1 MTRDVRVGMMRLAQG
16 VAGVVVVALLFLPS
30 PAPAQGPRPDAE
42 GTATPKPI
50 RRTATGV
57 PDLEGFYQHG
67 AGGSN
72 YGLEQR
78 EASFLTPA
86 NRGIVVDPPD
96 GKLPFQEWARAETAS
111 RAQPERGYDDP
122 TAHCFPA
129 GVPRSLY
136 VPSPFEIV
144 QTPEYVLMMFERMSW
159 RIIPLDGRTHLPD
172 NIRLWQGDS
181 VGLWEGDTLVVESKN
196 FNGKTWLNQAGEVVT
211 HALHVVERITPVNA
225 DRLDY
230 RATITDPLAY
240 SQPFTIA
247 FPLTR
252 QDGEMLEVACLE
264 DDQDLKHLKDIKDEA
279 IKLGK
284 LKAN

>member
-1 MTRDVRVGMMRLAQG
+1 MTRRIRVGMKRLAPG
-16 VAGVVVVALLFLPS
+16 VAGAAMAALLLPS
-30 PAPAQGPRPDAE
+30 PAPAQGPAPDAE
-42 GTATPKPI
+42 GTAASKPI

-72 YGLEQR
+72 YGLEKR

-86 NRGIVVDPPD
+86 NRGIVVDPSD
-96 GKLPFQEWARAETAS
+96 GKLPFQEWARVETAS

-159 RIIPLDGRTHLPD
+159 RIIPLDGRKHLPD

-181 VGLWEGDTLVVESKN
+181 VGHWEGDTLVVESKN

-230 RATITDPLAY
+230 RATVTDPLAY
-240 SQPFTIA
+240 TRPFTIA

-279 IKLGK
+279 IKSGK
-284 LKAN
+284 LKVN

>member
-1 MTRDVRVGMMRLAQG
+1 MTRQISVGVKRLAQG
-16 VAGVVVVALLFLPS
+16 VVAAVAAVALLVPS
-30 PAPAQGPRPDAE
+30 SAPAQGPTPDPEA
-42 GTATPKPI
+42 TAASKPI
-50 RRTATGV
+50 RRTPTGV

-72 YGLEQR
+72 YGLEKR

-96 GKLPFQEWARAETAS
+96 GKLPFQDWARAETAS

-129 GVPRSLY
+129 GVPRSIY

-181 VGLWEGDTLVVESKN
+181 VGHWEGDTLVVESKN

-240 SQPFTIA
+240 TRPFTIA

-279 IKLGK
+279 IKSGK

>member
-1 MTRDVRVGMMRLAQG
+1 MSQLISLRVREQARR
-16 VAGVVVVALLFLPS
+16 VVAAILLALLLLVPS
-30 PAPAQGPRPDAE
+30 VAPAQAPSDTE
-42 GTATPKPI
+42 GGTTAPPI

-72 YGLEQR
+72 YGLEKR
-78 EASFLTPA
+78 ESSFLTSA

-96 GKLPFQEWARAETAS
+96 GKLPFQEWARIETAS

-136 VPSPFEIV
+136 VPSPFEFV
-144 QTPEYVLMMFERMSW
+144 QTPEYVVMMFERMSW
-159 RIIPLDGRTHLPD
+159 RLIPLDGRKHLPD
-172 NIRLWQGDS
+172 TIRLWQGDS
-181 VGLWEGDTLVVESKN
+181 VGHWEGDTLVIESKN
-196 FNGKTWLNQAGEVVT
+196 FNGKTWLNQAGEVIT
-211 HALHVVERITPVNA
+211 HALHVVERITPVNGN
-225 DRLDY
+225 RLDY

-240 SQPFTIA
+240 TRPWTIA
-247 FPLTR
+247 FPLNR

-264 DDQDLKHLKDIKDEA
+264 DDQDLPHLKDIKDAA
-279 IKLGK
+279 IKAGK

>member
-1 MTRDVRVGMMRLAQG
+1 MTRYIRVGVKRLAQG
-16 VAGVVVVALLFLPS
+16 VVGTAVAALLLPS
-30 PAPAQGPRPDAE
+30 PAPAQGPQPEAE
-42 GTATPKPI
+42 ATTTSKPI

-72 YGLEQR
+72 YGLEKRQ
-78 EASFLTPA
+78 ASFLTPA

-111 RAQPERGYDDP
+111 RALPERGYDDP

-144 QTPEYVLMMFERMSW
+144 QTPGYVLMMFERMSW
-159 RIIPLDGRTHLPD
+159 RIIPLDGRAHLPD
-172 NIRLWQGDS
+172 TIRLWQGDS
-181 VGLWEGDTLVVESKN
+181 VGRWEGDTLVVESKN

-211 HALHVVERITPVNA
+211 HALHVVERITPVDA

-230 RATITDPLAY
+230 RATVTDPVAY
-240 SQPFTIA
+240 TRPFTIA
-247 FPLTR
+247 FPLQR

-264 DDQDLKHLKDIKDEA
+264 DDQDLKHLKEIKDEA
-279 IKLGK
+279 IKSGK
-284 LKAN
+284 LKAK